1 MRVYLG
7 VTVGELAKMT
17 ADGGFGPA
25 PLAVHAVTP
34 ALREW
39 FADGD
44 QEELE
49 YAATMDAARSCL
61 AKLAEAHDEPPRRV
75 VVAADVPDRAVRQVD
90 GRGRSG
96 AEALESIPFH
106 AVASVHVDDA
116 DAEDAV
122 RAAARAWAAAEA
134 GDEDARFTVDEVF
147 GYELLWYARQ
157 EIPDLLR
164 ELQQ

>member
-7 VTVGELAKMT
+7 VTMGELAKMT

-49 YAATMDAARSCL
+49 YAATMDAARTCL

-75 VVAADVPDRAVRQVD
+75 VVAADVADRAVRQD
-90 GRGRSG
+90 NGGGRSS
-96 AEALESIPFH
+96 AQAMEIIPFE
-106 AVASVHVDDA
+106 AIASVHVDDA
-116 DAEDAV
+116 DAEAAV
-122 RAAARAWAAAEA
+122 RAAARAWSAAAA
-134 GDEDARFTVDEVF
+134 GDQDAMFTVDEAF

-157 EIPDLLR
+157 EIPDLL
-164 ELQQ
+164 QQIQQ